1 MRAGRSLTRQ
11 TAPAILVRM
20 AGVFDKGAEERYAGL
35 AHVRMPEAAP
45 VARAE
50 QKLA

>member
-1 MRAGRSLTRQ
+1 
-11 TAPAILVRM
+11 M

-35 AHVRMPEAAP
+35 AHVRMLET
-45 VARAE
+45 VARRAE

>member
-1 MRAGRSLTRQ
+1 
-11 TAPAILVRM
+11 M

-50 QKLA
+50 QTLAKRGARGGVRCGG

>member
-1 MRAGRSLTRQ
+1 
-11 TAPAILVRM
+11 M
-20 AGVFDKGAEERYAGL
+20 AGLFDKGAEERYAGL
-35 AHVRMPEAAP
+35 AHVRMLEA